1 MRFSK
6 SICVK
11 YNVKLNS
18 KGENVETPSIK
29 NTLTPEFK
37 HSNVVQISKMKKK
50 HLEFF
55 ESKSICFY
63 IYGIQE
69 DTLPDAR
76 LLKLTTRV
84 SRYTSFGSILSCR
97 LIVLQILYLYS
108 YTYKCLCCIST

>member
-6 SICVK
+6 GICVK
-11 YNVKLNS
+11 YNVKLDS

-37 HSNVVQISKMKKK
+37 HSKVVQISKMKKK

-63 IYGIQE
+63 IYGTQE
-69 DTLPDAR
+69 DTLPDAK

-97 LIVLQILYLYS
+97 LIFFANPVSLFLY
-108 YTYKCLCCIST
+108 I